1 MISKRKNT
9 IITTFIIISI
19 LLISYMYCLSN
30 LNRNAVYYSSHIP
43 HSKHKNPELTM
54 VASHLDRIKLPS
66 NQDYKINLDGH
77 GDIIYKNNLI
87 LGFNVA
93 ENEDLISLMGS
104 NLLNNNGYIY
114 YYYKDGKYLYA
125 ENNKTWKKDYSNIR
139 KQEAIQTVSKIID
152 PIIKAQPK
160 PKINLQWLFDWKY
173 KDRFQ

>member
-1 MISKRKNT
+1 MLRRKKY
-9 IITTFIIISI
+9 IITFFVSLAI
-19 LLISYMYCLSN
+19 LFTSYMYSLIN
-30 LNRNAVYYSSHIP
+30 LNQNAIYYSNHIQ
-43 HSKHKNPELTM
+43 HSKEKNPELTM
-54 VASHLDRIKLPS
+54 VVSHLERIKLPS

-125 ENNKTWKKDYSNIR
+125 ENNKTWKKDYSNVR
-139 KQEAIQTVSKIID
+139 KQEAIQTVSKIIN
-152 PIIKAQPK
+152 PIVKVQSK
-160 PKINLQWLFDWKY
+160 PRINLQWLFDWKY

>member
-1 MISKRKNT
+1 
-9 IITTFIIISI
+9 
-19 LLISYMYCLSN
+19 MYCLSN
-30 LNRNAVYYSSHIP
+30 LNRHAVYYSSHIP

-54 VASHLDRIKLPS
+54 VVSHLDKIKLPS

-152 PIIKAQPK
+152 PIVKGQPK
-160 PKINLQWLFDWKY
+160 PKINLQWLFNKCY
-173 KDRFQ
+173 GERFK

>member
-1 MISKRKNT
+1 MIMTYQKRNKLISLT
-9 IITTFIIISI
+9 ISLVI
-19 LLISYMYCLSN
+19 LLAISSLYCLSN
-30 LNRNAVYYSSHIP
+30 LNNNAVYYSRYTP
-43 HSKHKNPELTM
+43 HSKDKNPELTM

-114 YYYKDGKYLYA
+114 YYKDGKYLYA

-139 KQEAIQTVSKIID
+139 KQEAVQTVSKIID

-160 PKINLQWLFDWKY
+160 PMINLQWLFDWK
-173 KDRFQ
+173 

>member
-1 MISKRKNT
+1 MLKRKNL
-9 IITTFIIISI
+9 IIRTFIIISI

-54 VASHLDRIKLPS
+54 VASHLDRIKLP
-66 NQDYKINLDGH
+66 NDQDYKINLDGH

-139 KQEAIQTVSKIID
+139 KQEAVQTVSKIID
-152 PIIKAQPK
+152 PIVKAQPK